1 MHLLTSGMLRFPLK
15 SGHFA
20 KSRQC
25 PLYPRKRTSANVIGM
40 SAKCQ
45 YAKSTLEFL
54 QQVEVV
60 ATGILETDHSGAPRL
75 VFWRTAE
82 RYACGP

>member
-1 MHLLTSGMLRFPLK
+1 M
-15 SGHFA
+15 
-20 KSRQC
+20 
-25 PLYPRKRTSANVIGM
+25 IGM

-60 ATGILETDHSGAPRL
+60 AIGILETDHSGAPRL